1 MRSRIGNAVLWLSI
15 GVAGGWVWLNLDMG
29 HDMTISL
36 LLAAVVVFT
45 GLGVDYLIAEIE
57 G

>member
-1 MRSRIGNAVLWLSI
+1 MRSRIGNAVLCLSI

-29 HDMTISL
+29 HDMTIPL
-36 LLAAVVVFT
+36 LLAAVLVLT